1 MLKVVGGVL
10 GSEGGERFLKGLLK
24 GGDRTGLKGTELL
37 FELRPALFDG
47 VEVGGVGRQVAKR
60 GAGLLD
66 EISHTVHFVSS
77 QIVHDNQ
84 LAGFQLWTKDVFQ
97 VSQEDIA
104 VRGRLNG
111 HGGYPSG
118 NTHCSQQSQC
128 PPSASRNSLLN
139 TRTMQRPAIAP
150 SHFRRDAALVDE
162 DELRRVDVPGFLLPE
177 LPLRFDSLAVLLGSV
192 E

>member
-1 MLKVVGGVL
+1 MMKVVGGIL
-10 GSEGGERFLKGLLK
+10 GSEGGERFLEGLLK
-24 GGDRTGLKGTELL
+24 GGDRTGLKSAELL
-37 FELRPALFDG
+37 FELRPALFDR
-47 VEVGGVGRQVAKR
+47 VEVGGVRRQVAKR

-66 EISHTVHFVSS
+66 DLSHTVHFVSS
-77 QIVHDNQ
+77 QIVHNNQ
-84 LAGFQLWTKDVFQ
+84 LAGFQLWTKNVFQ

-104 VRGRLNG
+104 ISGRLDG

-118 NTHCSQQSQC
+118 NTHCSQQSQS
-128 PPSASRNSLLN
+128 PPTAGRNSLLH

-162 DELRRVDVPGFLLPE
+162 DESRGVDVPGFVLPE